1 MPKMVTMKIDDETYN
16 LLTILALQ
24 ENRPLENFIETA
36 ALRYIEE
43 NGLVDEF
50 EMAEI
55 CSNDKLRNSLQRGA
69 SDYNAG
75 RGSFV

>member
-24 ENRPLENFIETA
+24 ENRPLDNFIETA
-36 ALRYIEE
+36 TLRYIEE
-43 NGLVDEF
+43 HGLVDEF
-50 EMAEI
+50 EMDEI
-55 CSNDKLRNSLQRGA
+55 CLNDELITSLQRGV